1 MFQSAKTPAA
11 ADSAQP
17 QLNLGLILP
26 HSIYNEREYNKAVA
40 QTLTEIQKT
49 KKFPFK
55 FLQKFEFGHQQVH
68 RIMMKVIPSPTGQC
82 LSLKP
87 RWQCDQIGRF
97 LKALGDKY
105 SFKSSPI
112 FDDF

>member
-1 MFQSAKTPAA
+1 MKLINRVKPWPNPDNPFFQGAKVTAA

-68 RIMMKVIPSPTGQC
+68 RIMMKVIPSPTGEIW
-82 LSLKP
+82 LAVARDTRRL
-87 RWQCDQIGRF
+87 
-97 LKALGDKY
+97 
-105 SFKSSPI
+105 
-112 FDDF
+112 

>member
-1 MFQSAKTPAA
+1 MNICSIFHLIAFFQGSKAA
-11 ADSAQP
+11 VAAESSQP

-49 KKFPFK
+49 KKVAFK

-68 RIMMKVIPSPTGQC
+68 RIMMKVIPSPTGVYNFFPNMRE
-82 LSLKP
+82 LRRS
-87 RWQCDQIGRF
+87 
-97 LKALGDKY
+97 
-105 SFKSSPI
+105 
-112 FDDF
+112 